1 MYQYVSMYQS
11 INVPIY
17 RYNNISIHYISYIAH
32 TKIEKHVAPLVAE
45 KLSTERRTE
54 VKEGANDEAPHDWEA
69 PEAADE
75 VQKMTT

>member
-1 MYQYVSMYQS
+1 MYQY
-11 INVPIY
+11 IDIPIY
-17 RYNNISIHYISYIAH
+17 PYITYHILYIKYHIISYIAH